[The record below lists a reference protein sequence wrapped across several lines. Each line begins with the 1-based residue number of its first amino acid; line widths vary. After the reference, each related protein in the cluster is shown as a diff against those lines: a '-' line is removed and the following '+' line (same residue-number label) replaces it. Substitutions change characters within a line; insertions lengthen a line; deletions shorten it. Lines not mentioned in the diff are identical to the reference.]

1 MAVEHAWKTA
11 KLGIKRLAKK
21 DHTRRMLDVPDLE
34 NHDDQPE
41 ELLLRAH
48 LVSDTHD
55 TFPFHSLP
63 GFPHLAELDGQHS
76 HVASCKQLA
85 LYPTADTNSHT
96 TSGKFKQKPKSTSQP
111 ELEIHLQTPTTIRV
125 AVYIIR

>member
-1 MAVEHAWKTA
+1 MTNLRSYYFEPIWSR
-11 KLGIKRLAKK
+11 I
-21 DHTRRMLDVPDLE
+21 RM
-34 NHDDQPE
+34 
-41 ELLLRAH
+41 
-48 LVSDTHD
+48 TH
-55 TFPFHSLP
+55 FHSTTPRLFHP
-63 GFPHLAELDGQHS
+63 AELGGQHS
-76 HVASCKQLA
+76 YVASCKQLA